1 MIMEAYR
8 KKYSGKVT
16 WQSPSNIA
24 LVKYWGKKPG
34 QIPANASLS
43 MTLSRAVTETSLEF
57 SDKFNVSEEIDLEFW
72 FDGGKNPA
80 FEQKI
85 YSYLLSLLPQ
95 FPVLGQLQ
103 LVIRSR
109 NTFPHSAGIAS
120 SASSMSALGLCLVSL
135 MELIGGKH
143 LAPSALLR
151 EASRLSRLASG
162 SACRSIYGGFTV
174 WGKHPQVPGSS
185 DEYAI
190 ELPFKVDEAF
200 EDLRDAILVVSHKEK
215 PVSSRAGHSLMN
227 DHPFASKRYDIAG
240 GHVTGLIG
248 ALREGDLE
256 RFVEITESEALMLH
270 ALMMTSAPSFLL
282 IEPNT
287 ISIINATRRF
297 RKDTGIPVC
306 FTLDAGP
313 NVHLLYPGRDSSK
326 VKEWIELEIKKYCQD
341 GFWIDD
347 GIGQGPQMIESE
359 V

>member
-1 MIMEAYR
+1 MDAYR

-24 LVKYWGKKPG
+24 LVKYWGKKAG

-43 MTLSRAVTETSLEF
+43 MTLNRAVTETSMEF
-57 SDKFNVSEEIDLEFW
+57 GDKFNTSEEIDLEFW
-72 FDGGKNPA
+72 FDNGKNPA

-85 YSYLLSLLPQ
+85 YSYLHSLLPQ
-95 FPVLGQLQ
+95 IPMLAQLQ

-120 SASSMSALGLCLVSL
+120 SASSMSALGLCLVSF
-135 MELIGGKH
+135 MELIGGKR

-162 SACRSIYGGFTV
+162 SACRSVYGGFTV

-190 ELPFKVDEAF
+190 ELPFKLEETF

-227 DHPFASKRYDIAG
+227 EHPFASQRYEKANNN
-240 GHVTGLIG
+240 VTDLIR
-248 ALREGDLE
+248 AMREGDLE

-270 ALMMTSAPSFLL
+270 ALMMTSSPSFLL
-282 IEPNT
+282 IEPDT
-287 ISIINATRRF
+287 ISIIKATRRF
-297 RKDTGIPVC
+297 RKDTGIPIC

-313 NVHLLYPGRDSSK
+313 NVHLLYPGRDSSR
-326 VKEWIELEIKKYCQD
+326 VKEWIETEIKKYCHD
-341 GFWIDD
+341 GIWIDD